1 MKKYKLT
8 AAVPGYIF
16 MLQILILSL
25 KKRVSIVMPKNKIM
39 LFSFISLLSLL
50 SVTCKNEVT
59 AVGENIEPGRR
70 DYVWEIDTLFSGS
83 LQTYMVSMWG
93 SSPQNLWIC
102 GHDGNTQKGIFYYN
116 GTNWKTINLPATNYL
131 KEFSVVEGIDSNN
144 IYFAGSALYYDPNPT
159 HNFQDSGMVLQYV
172 NQSWKVHSLSNAPSI
187 FSLAVNSS
195 NTLWAGCNN
204 GTILKYNGSDWEKFV
219 VGNKET
225 LINNIIYFNSIELYA
240 TGTSEKFIPGNGH
253 YLAEYLYHF
262 NGNFWN
268 LIDSNITSTNYN
280 RISFPTV
287 LRNINGSLYGIMD
300 GKFVKKNGNSWLT
313 IKSGIYG
320 QFNGN
325 NNKNIFLANQDFG
338 VLHYNGADW
347 FRFEE
352 LPWFHYYD
360 VEVFEDAVFF
370 LATDGHMSYI
380 VKGTIK

>member
-1 MKKYKLT
+1 MK
-8 AAVPGYIF
+8 
-16 MLQILILSL
+16 QILLFL
-25 KKRVSIVMPKNKIM
+25 FVTFFFLNATAQTEECGTKIPENTTFEM
-39 LFSFISLLSLL
+39 ASPYGLI
-50 SVTCKNEVT
+50 NEVE
-59 AVGENIEPGRR
+59 VIEFF
-70 DYVWEIDTLFSGS
+70 V
-83 LQTYMVSMWG
+83 
-93 SSPQNLWIC
+93 
-102 GHDGNTQKGIFYYN
+102 QKHIPLALHIVQRTN
-116 GTNWKTINLPATNYL
+116 GT
-131 KEFSVVEGIDSNN
+131 G
-144 IYFAGSALYYDPNPT
+144 G
-159 HNFQDSGMVLQYV
+159 
-172 NQSWKVHSLSNAPSI
+172 LS
-187 FSLAVNSS
+187 
-195 NTLWAGCNN
+195 
-204 GTILKYNGSDWEKFV
+204 GTILNQALTLLDIAYIQANIDFYKYSLDY
-219 VGNKET
+219 
-225 LINNIIYFNSIELYA
+225 INNDIYFNSVELYA

-338 VLHYNGADW
+338 VLHYNGTDW

-370 LATDGHMSYI
+370 LATDGYMSYI